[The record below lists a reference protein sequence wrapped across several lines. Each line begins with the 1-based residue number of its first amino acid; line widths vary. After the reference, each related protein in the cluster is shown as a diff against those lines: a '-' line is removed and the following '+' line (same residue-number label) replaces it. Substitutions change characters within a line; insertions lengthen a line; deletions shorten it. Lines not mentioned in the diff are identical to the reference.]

1 MHGRGRKL
9 RNSRAVAAE
18 NREKIVAVAAR
29 LFRERGIASVGV
41 AELMEAAGMTH
52 GGFYKHFKSKD
63 ALIAEACE
71 YSFAEPGGNLLAAVA
86 AAKLGEELRA
96 IVDSYL
102 SRRHR
107 DNPGKGCAVA
117 ALGGEVGNRESP
129 AREALAAGRERLVS
143 LVARYMKGNDAKEH
157 ANAFVA
163 AMVGALIT
171 SRLADGASSDAVL
184 RAAKRELYQR
194 IEEQG

>member
-1 MHGRGRKL
+1 M
-9 RNSRAVAAE
+9 RNSREVAAE
-18 NREKIVAVAAR
+18 NRERIVAAAAR
-29 LFRERGIASVGV
+29 LFRERGIAAVGI
-41 AELMEAAGMTH
+41 AELMESAGMTH
-52 GGFYKHFKSKD
+52 GGFYKHFESKD
-63 ALIAEACE
+63 ALIAEACA
-71 YSFAEPGGNLLAAVA
+71 YSFGEPGGSLRSAAES
-86 AAKLGEELRA
+86 AKPGEELRK

-107 DNPGKGCAVA
+107 DNPGKGCAIA

-129 AREALAAGRERLVS
+129 AREALQAGRERLVS
-143 LVARYMKGNDAKEH
+143 LVARYMKGDDAKDV

-163 AMVGALIT
+163 TMVGALIT

-184 RAAKRELYQR
+184 RAAKRELYQC

>member
-1 MHGRGRKL
+1 M
-9 RNSRAVAAE
+9 RNSREVAAE
-18 NREKIVAVAAR
+18 NREKIVAVAAK

-41 AELMEAAGMTH
+41 AELMAAAGMTH
-52 GGFYKHFKSKD
+52 GGFYKHFESKD
-63 ALIAEACE
+63 ALIAEACS
-71 YSFAEPGGNLLAAVA
+71 YSFGQPGGNLRA
-86 AAKLGEELRA
+86 AAESAKSGEELRA

-129 AREALAAGRERLVS
+129 AREALAAGRERLVA
-143 LVARYMKGNDAKEH
+143 LVARYMKGEGVKEH
-157 ANAFVA
+157 ATAFVST
-163 AMVGALIT
+163 MVGALI
-171 SRLADGASSDAVL
+171 SARLADGAASDAVL

>member
-1 MHGRGRKL
+1 MPEAETL
-9 RNSRAVAAE
+9 RNSREVAAE

-29 LFRERGIASVGV
+29 LFRERGIAAIGV
-41 AELMEAAGMTH
+41 AELMQAAGMTH
-52 GGFYKHFKSKD
+52 GGFYRHFESKD
-63 ALIAEACE
+63 ALIAEACS
-71 YSFAEPGGNLLAAVA
+71 YSFKEPGGSLLAAVES
-86 AAKLGEELRA
+86 AKPGEELRA

-117 ALGGEVGNRESP
+117 ALGGEIGNRESV
-129 AREALAAGRERLVS
+129 ARETIQKGRERLIG
-143 LVARYMKGNDAKEH
+143 LVARYWKGDDAKES
-157 ANAFVA
+157 ANAFVST
-163 AMVGALIT
+163 MVGALI
-171 SRLADGASSDAVL
+171 SARLMDGAGSDAAL

>member
-1 MHGRGRKL
+1 M
-9 RNSRAVAAE
+9 RNSREAAAE
-18 NREKIVAVAAR
+18 NRERIVAVAAR

-52 GGFYKHFKSKD
+52 GGFYKHFSSKD
-63 ALIAEACE
+63 ALIDEACR
-71 YSFAEPGGNLLAAVA
+71 YSFTRPGSGLLAAA
-86 AAKLGEELRA
+86 EASAPGEELKT
-96 IVDSYL
+96 IVDRYL

-107 DNPGKGCAVA
+107 DNPGSGCALA

-129 AREALAAGRERLVS
+129 AREALQAGRERLVA
-143 LVARYMKGNDAKEH
+143 LVAHYLKGSDAKEH
-157 ANAFVA
+157 AAAFVA
-163 AMVGALIT
+163 MMVGALINA
-171 SRLADGASSDAVL
+171 RLADGAGSDAVL

>member
-1 MHGRGRKL
+1 M
-9 RNSRAVAAE
+9 RNSKEVTAE
-18 NREKIVAVAAR
+18 NREKIVAVSAK
-29 LFRERGIASVGV
+29 LFRERGIAAVGV
-41 AELMEAAGMTH
+41 AELMQAAGMTH

-63 ALIAEACE
+63 ALIAEACS
-71 YSFAEPGGNLLAAVA
+71 YSFGEPGDSLRA
-86 AAKLGEELRA
+86 AAESAKPGEELRA

-129 AREALAAGRERLVS
+129 AREALQAGRERLVS
-143 LVARYMKGNDAKEH
+143 LVARYMIGADAKER
-157 ANAFVA
+157 ATAFVA
-163 AMVGALIT
+163 TMVGALI
-171 SRLADGASSDAVL
+171 SARLADGASSDAVL

>member
-1 MHGRGRKL
+1 M
-9 RNSRAVAAE
+9 RNSREAAAE
-18 NREKIVAVAAR
+18 NRERILAVAAR

-52 GGFYKHFKSKD
+52 GGFYKHFSSKD
-63 ALIAEACE
+63 ALIDEACRH
-71 YSFAEPGGNLLAAVA
+71 SFTQPGGNLRA
-86 AAKLGEELRA
+86 AADGAKPGEELRA

-117 ALGGEVGNRESP
+117 ALGGEVGNHESP
-129 AREALAAGRERLVS
+129 ARAALAAGRERLVS
-143 LVARYMKGNDAKEH
+143 LIARYMKGSDAKER
-157 ANAFVA
+157 ASAFVA
-163 AMVGALIT
+163 TMVGALI
-171 SRLADGASSDAVL
+171 SARLADGASSDAVL